1 MMDNAAIFRR
11 LLRSQLP
18 SNLTVLNV
26 GITVS
31 DERGVLRS
39 LKHTGFTI
47 GLDNEVLYAVIP
59 GPQICRQRMLVMS
72 CGVFAR

>member
-1 MMDNAAIFRR
+1 M
-11 LLRSQLP
+11 
-18 SNLTVLNV
+18 